1 MNTSKWNLYFEFYVI
16 VQHEGT
22 QNDDDVQQQQQ
33 MEHEVVG
40 WTIGVGV
47 RGAK

>member
-1 MNTSKWNLYFEFYVI
+1 

-22 QNDDDVQQQQQ
+22 QDEHDVQQT
-33 MEHEVVG
+33 EHDAVWRV
-40 WTIGVGV
+40 TGVGV

>member
-1 MNTSKWNLYFEFYVI
+1 M

-22 QNDDDVQQQQQ
+22 HVEHDVQQQN
-33 MEHEVVG
+33 EHDVV
-40 WTIGVGV
+40 WRVIGVGV